1 MPLSVVMETGY
12 STAFWGCYS
21 YVGRVGGQ
29 QPVSLGEGCGWEGTI
44 IHELGHALG
53 FYHEQNRSDRDDY
66 ITIYWDNIIEGKAD
80 QFMKL
85 KPNQNQLLTPF
96 DYESIMLYGSTSFSK
111 DRRNL
116 RTMEGKKGEYLRDVL
131 SKGKL
136 SPSDIQRIKKLY
148 KC

>member
-1 MPLSVVMETGY
+1 
-12 STAFWGCYS
+12 
-21 YVGRVGGQ
+21 R
-29 QPVSLGEGCGWEGTI
+29 
-44 IHELGHALG
+44 
-53 FYHEQNRSDRDDY
+53 
-66 ITIYWDNIIEGKAD
+66 AD
-80 QFMKL
+80 QFFKL

-111 DRRNL
+111 DYKNL

-136 SPSDIQRIKKLY
+136 SDSDIQRIKKLY